1 MGGGCAALPS
11 WRALANRNEQRS
23 DWRKTAQGREWHE
36 NGDLHFQNSLT
47 MKAVSTRLANRF
59 FDDTFG
65 SIQSFSKTCQRFV
78 NSDSSRLAMRLGEG
92 LGNTAAKG
100 VIMGQTKA
108 VIMSQ
113 KQNVSVQ
120 VRSQQDFRQVRS
132 QYKSG
137 HSSGHSTSQVT
148 VKSGSMKRSQTQTSH
163 SINLSHKPLA
173 TGGLEPS

>member
-1 MGGGCAALPS
+1 
-11 WRALANRNEQRS
+11 
-23 DWRKTAQGREWHE
+23 
-36 NGDLHFQNSLT
+36 
-47 MKAVSTRLANRF
+47 
-59 FDDTFG
+59 
-65 SIQSFSKTCQRFV
+65 
-78 NSDSSRLAMRLGEG
+78 MRLGEG

-137 HSSGHSTSQVT
+137 HSQVRFDE
-148 VKSGSMKRSQTQTSH
+148 KESDANFSFH
-163 SINLSHKPLA
+163 
-173 TGGLEPS
+173 